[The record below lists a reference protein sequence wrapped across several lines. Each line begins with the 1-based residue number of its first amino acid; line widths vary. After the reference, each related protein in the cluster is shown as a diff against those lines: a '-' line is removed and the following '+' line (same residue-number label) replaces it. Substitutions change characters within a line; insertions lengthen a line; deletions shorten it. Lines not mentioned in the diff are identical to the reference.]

1 MADLKISQLTGATTP
16 LAGTEVLP
24 VVQSG
29 VTKQVSVANLTA
41 GRVVSANGVAF
52 PAVQVASS
60 DPNTLDDYEEGQWT
74 CTLKGSISDPTT
86 PVTRTATYTKVGRLV
101 QFHVAFV
108 NVNTTGASGA
118 ITFTGLP
125 FTSANNN
132 NHMVTAGVFQGATF
146 SNNVASYVLGN
157 GTTIELK
164 SLVSNGSWTDVTH
177 NAGAGAYF
185 WISGVYFVG

>member
-24 VVQSG
+24 IVQSG
-29 VTKQVSVANLTA
+29 VTKQVSVANLTS
-41 GRVVSANGVAF
+41 GRFVSANGIAF

-60 DPNTLDDYEEGQWT
+60 DPNTLDDYEEGTFT
-74 CTLKGSISDPTT
+74 CTLKGSVSDPTT
-86 PVTRTATYTKVGRLV
+86 PVTSTCNYTKIGRLV
-101 QFHVAFV
+101 QFQIKFV
-108 NVNTTGASGA
+108 NVNTTGASGN
-118 ITFTGLP
+118 ITFAGLP
-125 FTSANNN
+125 FTSANTD

-146 SNNVASYVLGN
+146 SNNVGAFVGGN
-157 GTTIELK
+157 ATTVQLY
-164 SLVSNGSWTDVTH
+164 SFVSNSSWSAITH

>member
-1 MADLKISQLTGATTP
+1 MLKTVGNPSTR
-16 LAGTEVLP
+16 
-24 VVQSG
+24 SG
-29 VTKQVSVANLTA
+29 DQTILGGNLIIGTA
-41 GRVVSANGVAF
+41 GKGIDFSA
-52 PAVQVASS
+52 
-60 DPNTLDDYEEGQWT
+60 DPSAPGMTSELFDDYEEGQWT
-74 CTLKGSISDPTT
+74 CTLKGSVSDPTT

-108 NVNTTGASGA
+108 SVNTTGASGA

-132 NHMVTAGVFQGATF
+132 SHMVTAGVFQGATF
-146 SNNVASYVLGN
+146 SNNVGAYVTGN

-164 SLVSNGSWTDVTH
+164 SLVSNSSWSDITH